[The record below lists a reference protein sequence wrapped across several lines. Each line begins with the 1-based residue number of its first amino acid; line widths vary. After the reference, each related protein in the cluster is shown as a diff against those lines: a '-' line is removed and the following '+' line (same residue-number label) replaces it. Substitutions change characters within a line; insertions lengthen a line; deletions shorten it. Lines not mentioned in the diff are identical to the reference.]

1 MMYCWKRDYL
11 LFSKTNRQ
19 TNICETCSGFHQFE
33 KYIIYVFIYIYIYEL
48 IAVLMFLSTM
58 INKRFYQKLKNKI
71 DKCFEIQNLIEK
83 IKKNF
88 IPNIHKQQPY
98 IQFPNI
104 NKQIGI

>member
-1 MMYCWKRDYL
+1 MLWFPSIRKVHY
-11 LFSKTNRQ
+11 
-19 TNICETCSGFHQFE
+19 IC
-33 KYIIYVFIYIYIYEL
+33 IYIYIYIYEL

-88 IPNIHKQQPY
+88 IPNIHKLQPY

-104 NKQIGI
+104 NRQIGI